1 MNPVLKRGRTMTTY
15 TYELLKWTRD
25 GKEALVAYGTRFPVL
40 KPALDKLMSV
50 ERTFAGDIE
59 ALKDAARGVNSNLLN
74 GLAAGVFAFVY
85 LVQGIRAEML
95 DGDESVLRD
104 IRGLEFKVFSTI
116 RLDLLGLKSTV
127 RRKGATLSFDRYGK
141 GWVITL
147 EAGCAS
153 PVFKLACP
161 AVPETV
167 EALNLRE
174 QLDWLKADEEE
185 ANRQIDAIIEN
196 PANWPT
202 DEQRREAEIARLD
215 EMAAKVVGMMAS
227 EDRELAHRDFDE
239 FSKRVSALLI
249 KATAKR

>member
-1 MNPVLKRGRTMTTY
+1 MTTY

-25 GKEALVAYGTRFPVL
+25 SKEALVAYGTRFPVL
-40 KPALDKLMSV
+40 KPALDKLLSV
-50 ERTFAGDIE
+50 EQTFVGDIE
-59 ALKDAARGVNSNLLN
+59 TLRDASRGVCSSVLN

-85 LVQGIRAEML
+85 LAQGMRAEIL
-95 DGDESVLRD
+95 EDDESVLRD
-104 IRGLEFKVFSTI
+104 VRGLEYKVFSTV
-116 RLDLLGLKSTV
+116 RLDLLGLKSTAV
-127 RRKGATLSFDRYGK
+127 RKDATLSFDRYGK

-167 EALNLRE
+167 ETLTLRE

-202 DEQRREAEIARLD
+202 EDQRREAD
-215 EMAAKVVGMMAS
+215 EKQLGELVKNVVWSMTPQ
-227 EDRELAHRDFDE
+227 DRELVLREFDE
-239 FSKRVSALLI
+239 FSKRVAALLAQ
-249 KATAKR
+249 ATSKR

>member
-1 MNPVLKRGRTMTTY
+1 MTTY

-25 GKEALVAYGTRFPVL
+25 SKEVLVAYGTRFPAL
-40 KPALDKLMSV
+40 KPALDKLLSV
-50 ERTFAGDIE
+50 EQTFAGDIG
-59 ALKDAARGVNSNLLN
+59 ALRDASRGVRSTLLG
-74 GLAAGVFAFVY
+74 GLAAGVFAFAY
-85 LVQGIRAEML
+85 LVQGMRAEVL
-95 DGDESVLRD
+95 DGDESALRD
-104 IRGLEFKVFSTI
+104 IRGLESNVFSTL
-116 RLDLLGLKSTV
+116 RLDLLGLRSTAV

-153 PVFKLACP
+153 PVFNLACP

-202 DEQRREAEIARLD
+202 EDQRREAD
-215 EMAAKVVGMMAS
+215 EKQLEELVKDVVWSMTPR
-227 EDRELAHRDFDE
+227 DRELVLREFDE
-239 FSKRVSALLI
+239 FSKRVAALLTQ
-249 KATAKR
+249 ATSKC